1 MPSLCG
7 YCGACLSHPAAMNL
21 LQRVTFALRHDYAI
35 ERELGT
41 GAMASVYLARD
52 LKHDRLV
59 ALKVLRPEL
68 ALAVGADRFL
78 REIRTAA
85 KLHHPG
91 ILPLFDSGESE
102 GLLYYTMPF
111 VDGESLRHR
120 LKCEHHLPI
129 DEALRLAEEVARA
142 LAYAHGQ
149 GVIHRDIKPENI
161 LIEKGK
167 AHVVDF
173 GIALALEES
182 DAERLTRTGVV
193 IGTPAYM
200 SPEQGAGSTTLD
212 HRSDIYSLACVLFEM
227 LAGEPPF
234 DAPTVQA
241 TIVSQMV
248 DPPPRLRKSRPV
260 VPFGIEAT
268 VEKALA
274 KNPDDR
280 FQSATEFADALADP
294 TRRPRW
300 RRLSARARRFI
311 AFASV
316 AAVAIVSAGLLAS
329 RFPPGGRR
337 APLRERDWV
346 LVADFD
352 GPRGDATLA
361 SAVREL
367 VTAEL
372 NQSQFM
378 STMPRAQ
385 LAATIRAAGL
395 PDTTTVN
402 IDLAKEL
409 AYRTQ
414 VRAVVGGSID
424 STRSGYELTIRV
436 KDTDGHELASATG
449 TARGDSIIVAV
460 QKLARDVRERL
471 GERRQDLEAN
481 QTLVDIATPSFP
493 AFRRYTDALARK
505 QRGDLTGST
514 RLVRDAIALDT
525 GFALAWYFLGQNY
538 MEARDVDS
546 ARYAFAK
553 ALEQPSRLT
562 RSQRYRLL
570 GDAAYTLDHNVDSA
584 IYWYNEYLKL
594 LPRSVGGRNNRGF
607 YLSMLGRYEEAL
619 DDFEQSITNNPFGP
633 EQGQPQIV
641 NATDMLM
648 TLGRLDRAQAKSREL
663 IGWYK
668 SIAAL
673 RMLTVS
679 GKWTD
684 ADTMASHLIPTSSTT
699 PALHVEAVTTEAASL
714 AVRGQVADADRVL
727 AAAAADSAAAGPQ
740 RRWYEQARSLLALTT
755 GNHSL
760 GDGSLALPDNS
771 PGALVARGI
780 RYAVRG
786 DTAAA
791 RRQRRQIDALPSP
804 VRARLGHGPLVIDAL
819 IDGAAGNWRR
829 VVARLADTAR
839 LGEHDG
845 ADLDHVPSVTM
856 RWIVADAYAHLGQ
869 ADSAISFMSAAIR
882 NERVPPGHHS
892 LSGFAWGYGTRKIAL
907 WQAERGDDGSAQRAW
922 NAFTD
927 VFTRADPILR
937 SLLVK
942 PTLMRHPS

>member
-1 MPSLCG
+1 
-7 YCGACLSHPAAMNL
+7 MNL
-21 LQRVTFALRHDYAI
+21 LQRVTFALRYDYAI

-78 REIRTAA
+78 LEIRTAA
-85 KLHHPG
+85 KLKHPG

-120 LKCEHHLPI
+120 LKREHHLPI
-129 DEALRLAEEVARA
+129 AEALRLAEEVARA
-142 LAYAHGQ
+142 LAYAHEQ

-161 LIEKGK
+161 LLENGK

-212 HRSDIYSLACVLFEM
+212 HRSDIYSLACVLYEM

-234 DAPTVQA
+234 DAPTAQA

-248 DPPPRLRKSRPV
+248 DEPPRLRKSRPV
-260 VPFGIEAT
+260 VPFGIEAM
-268 VEKALA
+268 VEKALS

-280 FQSATEFADALADP
+280 FQSATEFADAIADP
-294 TRRPRW
+294 SRRPRW
-300 RRLSARARRFI
+300 RRLSARSRRFI

-316 AAVAIVSAGLLAS
+316 AMLVLVTGGYLAS
-329 RFPPGGRR
+329 KFPAAGRR
-337 APLRERDWV
+337 PALRERDWV

-352 GPRGDATLA
+352 GPPSDATLA

-367 VTAEL
+367 VTTEL
-372 NQSQFM
+372 NQSRFM
-378 STMPRAQ
+378 ATMTRSQ
-385 LAATIRAAGL
+385 LATTIKAAGL

-402 IDLAKEL
+402 IDLAQEL
-409 AYRTQ
+409 AFRTQ
-414 VRAVVGGSID
+414 VRAVVGGKID
-424 STRSGYELTIRV
+424 STLSGYALTIRV
-436 KDTDGHELASATG
+436 KDTEGNELASANG
-449 TARGDSIIVAV
+449 TARGDSIIAV
-460 QKLARDVRERL
+460 VQRLARSVREQL

-481 QTLVDIATPSFP
+481 QTLLDIATPSFP
-493 AFRRYTDALARK
+493 AFRRYVEALARK
-505 QRGDLTGST
+505 QRGDLTAST
-514 RLVRDAIALDT
+514 RLVRESLGLDT
-525 GFALAWYFLGQNY
+525 AFASAWIFLGQNH

-553 ALEQPSRLT
+553 ALEQPTRLT
-562 RSQRYRLL
+562 NAQRYRLL
-570 GDAAYTLDHNVDSA
+570 GDVAYTFDHNLDSA
-584 IYWYNEYLKL
+584 IYWYDKYLEVT
-594 LPRSVGGRNNRGF
+594 PRSVGGRNNRGF
-607 YLSMLGRYEEAL
+607 YLSMLGRYDEAL
-619 DDFEQSITNNPFGP
+619 DDFEQSIANNPFGP
-633 EQGQPQIV
+633 EQAQPQLV

-648 TLGRLDRAQAKSREL
+648 TLGRVDRARAKAREL
-663 IGWYK
+663 TGWYK
-668 SIAAL
+668 SVADL
-673 RMLTVS
+673 RMLTVT
-679 GKWTD
+679 GRWPD
-684 ADTMASHLIPTSSTT
+684 ADTMAKRLMSSTT
-699 PALHVEAVTTEAASL
+699 PALHVEAVTTEAATL
-714 AVRGQVADADRVL
+714 AVRGRVAEADRIL
-727 AAAAADSAAAGPQ
+727 EAAALDSAAAGPQ

-755 GNHSL
+755 GNRAL
-760 GDGSLALPDNS
+760 GDGSLALPDSS

-780 RYAVRG
+780 RYALRG

-791 RRQRRQIDALPSP
+791 RRQRRRIDALPSAA
-804 VRARLGHGPLVIDAL
+804 RARLGHGPLVIDAL
-819 IDGAAGNWRR
+819 IDEAAGNWPR
-829 VVARLADTAR
+829 VVTRLADTAR

-856 RWIVADAYAHLGQ
+856 RWIVAEAYAHLGR
-869 ADSAISFMSAAIR
+869 ADLAVSSMTAAIGQ
-882 NERVPPGHHS
+882 ERIPPGHHS
-892 LSGFAWGYGTRKIAL
+892 LNGFAWAYGTRKIAL
-907 WQAERGDDGSAQRAW
+907 WEAERGDDRSAQRAW
-922 NAFTD
+922 NAFAD
-927 VFTRADPILR
+927 VFTMPDAILR
-937 SLLVK
+937 SLTVK